1 MTLHDYLTKTYSPTS
16 IKGYENIILR
26 YRKAMGDRAETATY
40 ADVTGYLGML
50 RKQNLHPKTLRNNLF
65 GIKIYYRY
73 LIAVGKRKTH
83 PCRHLNLKDKINRS
97 VAVESLY
104 SPKELE
110 DFYQN
115 YQSKDPK
122 NQVRNKVIISLLIYQ
137 ALSVLEISQIKIR
150 DVNLEEGILKV
161 SANQK
166 SKGRILDLKPKQ
178 ILLFHSY
185 LTVERKQY
193 EREPSEYFILNK
205 DGTQLWSGGIN
216 RLINSGKS
224 GEKLLPIKIRQ
235 SVIAH
240 LLKEKN
246 DVRIVQ
252 EFAGHRRT
260 GSTEAYQKT
269 GFEELRIAIDLKHPL
284 Q

>member
-1 MTLHDYLTKTYSPTS
+1 MTVHEYLEKNYSPTS
-16 IKGYENIILR
+16 IKGYENIIIR
-26 YRKAMGDRAETATY
+26 YKKALGERAETGTY
-40 ADVTGYLGML
+40 ADVTGYIGKL
-50 RKQNLHPKTLRNNLF
+50 RKQHLHPKTLRNNLF

-73 LIAVGKRKTH
+73 LIAIGKRKNH
-83 PCRHLNLKDKINRS
+83 PCQHLNLKDKINRS

-104 SPKELE
+104 SPKKLE

-115 YQSKDPK
+115 YESKDPK

-137 ALSVLEISQIKIR
+137 ALSVLEISQIKKEEI
-150 DVNLEEGILKV
+150 NLEEGILKV
-161 SANQK
+161 GGNEK
-166 SKGRILDLKPKQ
+166 KKGRILDLKPKQ

-185 LTVERKQY
+185 LTINRKTY
-193 EREPSEYFILNK
+193 EKESNEYFILSK
-205 DGTQLWSGGIN
+205 DGKKLWSGGIN

-224 GEKLLPIKIRQ
+224 KEKLLPIKIRQ

-269 GFEELRIAIDLKHPL
+269 GFEELRIAIEMKHPL

>member
-1 MTLHDYLTKTYSPTS
+1 MTLTEYLQKHYSPTS
-16 IKGYENIILR
+16 IKGYENMIIR
-26 YRKAMGDRAETATY
+26 YKKAVGERAETATY
-40 ADVTGYLGML
+40 ADVTNYIGKL
-50 RKQNLHPKTLRNNLF
+50 RGQNLHPKTLRNNLF
-65 GIKIYYRY
+65 CIKIYYRY
-73 LIAVGKRKTH
+73 LIAEGKRKNH
-83 PCRHLNLKDKINRS
+83 PCQHLNLKDKINRS
-97 VAVESLY
+97 VAVENLY
-104 SPKELE
+104 SSKQLE
-110 DFYQN
+110 EFYQN

-137 ALSVLEISQIKIR
+137 ALSVLEISQIKKEEI
-150 DVNLEEGILKV
+150 NLEEGILKV
-161 SANQK
+161 RANHK

-185 LTVERKQY
+185 LTVNRKTY
-193 EREPSEYFILNK
+193 ERETNEHFILNK
-205 DGTQLWSGGIN
+205 DGKKLWSGGIN
-216 RLINSGKS
+216 RLINSGKNK
-224 GEKLLPIKIRQ
+224 EKFLPIKIRQ

-252 EFAGHRRT
+252 TFAGHRRT